1 MITRGDLVFNLHADI
16 ISAQHTTQEED
27 WGERPLLL
35 SSMQFGVH
43 RRAGHGRSAS
53 DNFRRPA
60 VGRRQGNPE
69 RDQWKSVRSA
79 FISGKV
85 LRLAARTQ
93 KARIISDPSLLI

>member
-1 MITRGDLVFNLHADI
+1 
-16 ISAQHTTQEED
+16 
-27 WGERPLLL
+27 
-35 SSMQFGVH
+35 MQFGVH

-79 FISGKV
+79 FISG
-85 LRLAARTQ
+85 
-93 KARIISDPSLLI
+93 